1 MLDFLIVGA
10 GLFGSTFARLAK
22 DRGYKCLIIDK
33 RDHIAGNC
41 YTKEIDDIHVHMY
54 GPHSFHTNNDAIW
67 KFVNQFAEFNSFV
80 TRTKVL
86 HQGDIYSFPI
96 NLFTLHQVWGVTTP
110 MQAYEKLREVKID
123 IPNPENLEEW
133 CLSQIGEELYNIFIY
148 GFTKKQW
155 GKEPRELPSSIIKR
169 LPIRLTHDD
178 NFFNDK
184 YQGIPI
190 GGYTGMFK
198 NMLDDI
204 PVELGVDFFKNRDK
218 WNAKRIVYTGPIDQF
233 YDYEYGKLD
242 YRSLRHENEVLQ
254 RESFQGNA
262 IVNYTDLET
271 EYTRIIE
278 HKFFHKNIKTN
289 STIITR
295 EYPAEYTKENEPMYP
310 ISDSKNTER
319 LSQYQKISK
328 NPRYIF
334 GGRLAE
340 YRYYDMHQV
349 IASALHK
356 VEYGVF

>member
-1 MLDFLIVGA
+1 MLDFLIIGA
-10 GLFGSTFARLAK
+10 GLFGSTFARLAT
-22 DRGYKCLIIDK
+22 DRGYRCLVID
-33 RDHIAGNC
+33 RREHIAGNC

-67 KFVNQFAEFNSFV
+67 KFVNQFAKFNSFV

-86 HQGDIYSFPI
+86 HQGDLYSFPI

-123 IPNPENLEEW
+123 IPNPQNLEEW

-198 NMLDDI
+198 NMLDGI
-204 PVELGVDFFKNRDK
+204 PVELGVDFFKNRDR
-218 WNAKRIVYTGPIDQF
+218 WNAKRIVYTGPIDEF
-233 YDYEYGKLD
+233 FDYEHGQLEW
-242 YRSLRHENEVLQ
+242 RSLRFEH
-254 RESFQGNA
+254 RTIKDCDYQGNA
-262 IVNYTDLET
+262 IVNYAE
-271 EYTRIIE
+271 ESIPFKRIIE
-278 HKFFHKNIKTN
+278 HKHFDLRGQKN
-289 STIITR
+289 TIITK
-295 EYPAEYTKENEPMYP
+295 EYPQAWTPEVEKIYTINDEANN
-310 ISDSKNTER
+310 S
-319 LSQYQKISK
+319 LYQKYK
-328 NPRYIF
+328 NLIPDKFIF

-340 YRYYDMHQV
+340 YKYYDMHQA
-349 IASALHK
+349 IGAAMSSFRRNTN
-356 VEYGVF
+356 G